1 MASEI
6 TREKLGRKKPPL
18 AKLLLG
24 DMKVKLL
31 GALQGTGMSNSIKA
45 LDLEVKEIQSSLSRS
60 SP

>member
-1 MASEI
+1 MASEV

-45 LDLEVKEIQSSLSRS
+45 LD
-60 SP
+60 